1 MDTVISL
8 GAGLLGALF
17 GRKLAS
23 RTNVG
28 RAATAMRGIGRAAD
42 ERGDVGRAED
52 RAEQIGAKLAELE
65 QSFQQEIAALEAR
78 SAEAV
83 AIEELR
89 VAARKAD
96 LAVDPL
102 VLVWT
107 PWRVAADGT
116 RGPRGRSRARSAA
129 LVPVPTCTVEAVT

>member
-1 MDTVISL
+1 MDTAISL

-17 GRKLAS
+17 GRKLTS

-52 RAEQIGAKLAELE
+52 RAEQIGARLAELE
-65 QSFQQEIAALEAR
+65 QSCQQEIAALEAR
-78 SAEAV
+78 SIESV
-83 AIEELR
+83 ALKEVR

-96 LAVDPL
+96 LEVEPL

-107 PWRVAADGT
+107 PWRVAADG
-116 RGPRGRSRARSAA
+116 SARPAWSQQDA
-129 LVPVPTCTVEAVT
+129 

>member
-1 MDTVISL
+1 MDTVISI
-8 GAGLLGALF
+8 GTSVVGALF
-17 GRKLAS
+17 GRKLGS

-42 ERGDVGRAED
+42 ERGDVGRAQE
-52 RAEQIGAKLAELE
+52 RVEQMRAKLAELE
-65 QSFQQEIAALEAR
+65 QRFAGETAALESRDA
-78 SAEAV
+78 AQV
-83 AIEELR
+83 AIEEVR

-96 LAVDPL
+96 LAVAPL

-116 RGPRGRSRARSAA
+116 AA
-129 LVPVPTCTVEAVT
+129 PAWIAAPA